1 MSGARNQRKGAK
13 SKRTDELPA
22 VQLLTSVVFP
32 NDVVSIQ
39 LPDDDSSLLPVHTD
53 AWAGNSPFEVV
64 DWSMK
69 EAAPQRS
76 WEDEARGRI
85 KRSDVILIML
95 GPLTYKA
102 PGVLKE
108 VRMTREANKPI
119 YQIIGYR
126 DADPTPVPNGG
137 RLLRWNWE
145 NLKKL
150 FQ

>member
-1 MSGARNQRKGAK
+1 MAQHKK
-13 SKRTDELPA
+13 K
-22 VQLLTSVVFP
+22 VF
-32 NDVVSIQ
+32 VSFDFDHDKTLKEFIIGQ
-39 LPDDDSSLLPVHTD
+39 SRLPD
-53 AWAGNSPFEVV
+53 SPFEVV

-85 KRSDVILIML
+85 KRSDVIIIMV
-95 GPLTYKA
+95 GSSTYKA